1 MNRKPRIAMLLGDP
15 AGIGPEL
22 IAALL
27 AEPATTQAAD
37 ILLIADRAEFDEG
50 MRIAGVHV
58 DVDSV
63 ASLDALDFSGG
74 RPLLYDVRGATE
86 GAFERSVA
94 TSKGGRYCLD
104 TLDVALTQTR
114 GGATDAILFGPL
126 NKTSL
131 HMAGLAHND
140 ELHWFAERLD
150 FAGRFCEFNVL
161 DGLWTSR
168 VTSHVALAE
177 VPAMITIE
185 GVVDAIRLID
195 TELRRSGVARPR
207 IAVCGLN
214 PHNGDNGSFGREE
227 IDVIAPAVAAACSQG
242 MDVEGP
248 FPADT
253 IFLKVQ
259 GEARSYDAIVTMYH
273 DQGQIALKLM
283 GFWRGVTVQGG
294 LPVPITT
301 PAHGTA
307 FDIVGLGKANVG
319 ATRQA
324 FELACRMGARSAS
337 AQPSTKAKSMQET
350 Q

>member
-27 AEPATTQAAD
+27 AEAATTQAAD

-50 MRIAGVHV
+50 MRIAGVNV
-58 DVDSV
+58 DVASV
-63 ASLDALDFSGG
+63 SSLDGLDFSVGK
-74 RPLLYDVRGATE
+74 PLFYDFRGATE
-86 GAFERSVA
+86 GPFERSVA
-94 TSKGGRYCLD
+94 TVKGGRYSLD
-104 TLDVALTQTR
+104 TLDIALAQTR
-114 GGATDAILFGPL
+114 SGATDAILFGPL
-126 NKTSL
+126 NKASL

-140 ELHWFAERLD
+140 ELHWFAERL
-150 FAGRFCEFNVL
+150 GCSGPFCEFNVL

-177 VPAMITIE
+177 VPAMITHD
-185 GVVDAIRLID
+185 GVIDAIRLID
-195 TELRRSGVARPR
+195 TELKRSGVTRPR

-227 IDVIAPAVAAACSQG
+227 IDVIAPAVASACGQG
-242 MDVEGP
+242 MDVAGP

-259 GEARSYDAIVTMYH
+259 GEQRAYDAIVTMYH

-294 LPVPITT
+294 LPIPITT

-307 FDIVGLGKANVG
+307 FDITAQGKANLG

-324 FELACRMGARSAS
+324 FELACRMGL
-337 AQPSTKAKSMQET
+337 AQQANK
-350 Q
+350 

>member
-27 AEPATTQAAD
+27 ADAATTQAAD

-50 MRIAGVHV
+50 MRIAGVKV
-58 DVDSV
+58 DVASV
-63 ASLDALDFSGG
+63 ASLDGLDFSGG
-74 RPLLYDVRGATE
+74 KPLFYDFRGATE
-86 GAFERSVA
+86 GSFERSVA
-94 TSKGGRYCLD
+94 TAKGGRYSLD
-104 TLDVALTQTR
+104 TLDIALAQTR
-114 GGATDAILFGPL
+114 SGATDAILFGPL
-126 NKTSL
+126 NKASL
-131 HMAGLAHND
+131 HLAGLAHND
-140 ELHWFAERLD
+140 ELHWFAERLGC
-150 FAGRFCEFNVL
+150 AGPFCEFNVL

-168 VTSHVALAE
+168 VTSHVALSE
-177 VPAMITIE
+177 VPPMITHD

-195 TELRRSGVARPR
+195 TELKRSGVARPR

-227 IDVIAPAVAAACSQG
+227 IDVIAPAVASACAHG
-242 MDVEGP
+242 MDVAGP

-259 GEARSYDAIVTMYH
+259 GAQRAYDAIVTMYH

-294 LPVPITT
+294 LPIPITT

-307 FDIVGLGKANVG
+307 FDIVGQGKANLG

-324 FELACRMGARSAS
+324 FELACRMGL
-337 AQPSTKAKSMQET
+337 AQQANQ
-350 Q
+350 

>member
-27 AEPATTQAAD
+27 ADPATTAAAD
-37 ILLIADRAEFDEG
+37 VLLIADRAEFDEG
-50 MRIAGVHV
+50 MRIAGVNV
-58 DVDSV
+58 DVAPIDSLE
-63 ASLDALDFSGG
+63 SLDFSAGK
-74 RPLLYDVRGATE
+74 PLFHDFRGATD
-86 GAFERSVA
+86 GAFERAEA
-94 TSKGGRYCLD
+94 TVKGGRYCLD
-104 TLDVALTQTR
+104 TLAVALDLTR
-114 GGATDAILFGPL
+114 KGATDAILFGPL
-126 NKTSL
+126 NKSSM
-131 HMAGLAHND
+131 HMAGMTHND

-150 FAGRFCEFNVL
+150 FAGPFCEFNVL

-168 VTSHVALAE
+168 VTSHVALSE
-177 VPAMITIE
+177 VPALITIE

-195 TELRRSGVARPR
+195 TQLKRSGVAKPR

-227 IDVIAPAVAAACSQG
+227 IDVIAPAVASARDLG
-242 MDVEGP
+242 MDAAGP

-259 GEARSYDAIVTMYH
+259 GEQRAYDAIVTMYH

-294 LPVPITT
+294 LPIAITT

-307 FDIVGLGKANVG
+307 FDIFGQGVANLG

-324 FELACRMGARSAS
+324 FDLACRMGRAAN
-337 AQPSTKAKSMQET
+337 Q
-350 Q
+350 